1 MNFRFAGLA
10 VASLVV
16 TLAGCGGGGGGDG
29 SGGTGAGG
37 TSASAPAVTFTGITV
52 NSPPVVSFSVKDSAG
67 NPVAGLK
74 LYDPADTSACRGS
87 NVTFAIAKYDGDNW
101 QSLISRQRYATPSA
115 GKLKV
120 IEGATDPKPASGYQN
135 PATALADPVTR
146 IVGILEEANGAYT
159 YHFATDVTAALLMDN
174 AVDQRSVSLGRVA
187 NNGNLAVKDG
197 KTLHRVALQLCF
209 IDPVTQEAVKINPYM
224 DFTLGTDGKAVP
236 FKDAQGNLKPA
247 IQVVDRASCNECHN
261 NFAQHGGN
269 RVDPQYCVMCHNPG
283 SRDYETGNL
292 IDFKLMVHKFH
303 MGKRLTRDYAV
314 RSAIARKDLGGGVID
329 GVLYPQD
336 QRNCAKCHDGSE
348 NAAHRT
354 SHGGNWIAKPSKN
367 ACFSCHDDYTDPPVA
382 TNWRGIHAKYGHL
395 AGMTVNE
402 PDLIPDH
409 VCQTCHNALG
419 GAAQT
424 SAKEHEVQEW
434 VRGENYEF
442 KIWGVTKNLNNN
454 TLTVEYSVRNPKT
467 ETDYDIMD
475 PAYQYTIVNVAGTT
489 TTKTFR
495 FGALNML
502 FGWNT
507 ADYAN
512 DGGIGR
518 AWSSSCTVAPTAS
531 PTCDASTGLPK
542 AGTAGALTRGQPPAI
557 NVMFDTTV
565 QRVGTS
571 NRFKLTSTALP
582 ADKATGTVAVVFQGR
597 VSEKKDDNTS
607 WSIPVRNVVSYFAMN
622 GPVVERRQ
630 VVSAAKCNACHGRN
644 LAFTN
649 ITTFKPGLGGHGGS
663 RTDPEVCV
671 ICHNGNNPL
680 NGTVVSEG
688 QVSQYAESADFKRMI
703 HMMHIEQGGNYPVW
717 PKVLLT
723 AGSAAGKYAG
733 LKKCDV
739 CHVNGS
745 YIQNKSILGTSVAFD
760 VNLSTGVFDDSDAAN
775 NLVMSP
781 WGSVCSTCHS
791 TNDARNHMSVEGGAT
806 FGGAT
811 QADVLGGRVFE
822 KCYGCHQTGG
832 MAPAVDVA
840 HLGVGQ

>member
-10 VASLVV
+10 ILASLVA
-16 TLAGCGGGGGGDG
+16 TLAGCGGGGGGSGGGNG
-29 SGGTGAGG
+29 SGGGG
-37 TSASAPAVTFTGITV
+37 GSSASAPAVTFTGITV
-52 NSPPVVSFSVKDSAG
+52 NSPPVVSFTVKDSAG
-67 NPVAGLK
+67 KPVTGLK
-74 LYDPADTSACRGS
+74 LSDPADTSACGGS

-101 QSLISRQRYATPSA
+101 QNLISRQRFDTSTSGQQAVVEGTTDPTPATTASA
-115 GKLKV
+115 G
-120 IEGATDPKPASGYQN
+120 
-135 PATALADPVTR
+135 
-146 IVGILEEANGAYT
+146 VGTLDEVNGVYT
-159 YHFATDVTAALLMDN
+159 YHFATDVSAPVLMAN
-174 AVDQRSVSLGRVA
+174 AVGYASLGRVA

-197 KTLHRVALQLCF
+197 HTVHRVALQLCF
-209 IDPVTQEAVKINPYM
+209 VDPVTHATEKVNPYM
-224 DFTLGTDGKAVP
+224 DFTLGADGKGVP
-236 FKDAQGNLKPA
+236 FKDLQGNLKPA
-247 IQVVDRASCNECHN
+247 IQVVDRASCNECHQ
-261 NFAQHGGN
+261 NFALHNKDLGN
-269 RVDPQYCVMCHNPG
+269 DPTRADFGIYTDPQVCVMCHNPG
-283 SRDYETGNL
+283 SSDYQTGNA

-303 MGKRLTRDYAV
+303 MGKRLTKAYTVGTTTA
-314 RSAIARKDLGGGVID
+314 ANL
-329 GVLYPQD
+329 LYPQD
-336 QRNCAKCHDGSE
+336 QRNCVKCHDASE

-354 SHGGNWIAKPSKN
+354 SHGSNWIAKPSKN
-367 ACFSCHDDYTDPPVA
+367 ACFACHDDYKDAGSKWQTF
-382 TNWRGIHAKYGHL
+382 HAQYANL
-395 AGMTVNE
+395 AGMTVTQ

-409 VCQTCHNALG
+409 ICQSCHNALG
-419 GAAQT
+419 GVAQT

-442 KIWGVTKNLNNN
+442 KIWGVTKTSNN

-467 ETDYDIMD
+467 GTDYDIMD
-475 PAYQYTIVNVAGTT
+475 PAYQYTIVNTAGTT
-489 TTKTFR
+489 TTRTFR

-507 ADYAN
+507 TDYAN
-512 DGGIGR
+512 DGAIGR
-518 AWSSSCTVAPTAS
+518 AWNSSCTIAPTAS
-531 PTCDASTGLPK
+531 PTCDATTGLPK

-557 NVMFDTTV
+557 NVMFDPTV

-571 NRFKLTSTALP
+571 NRFRLTSTALP
-582 ADKATGTVAVVFQGR
+582 VDKATGTVAVAFQGR
-597 VSEKKDDNTS
+597 VSEKKDANTS
-607 WSIPVRNVVSYFAMN
+607 WSIPVKNVVSYFAMS
-622 GPVVERRQ
+622 GSVVERRQ

-649 ITTFKPGLGGHGGS
+649 VTTFKPGLGGHGGS

-688 QVSQYAESADFKRMI
+688 QVTQYAESADFKRMI

-717 PKVLLT
+717 PKELLT
-723 AGSAAGKYAG
+723 TGSAAGKYAG
-733 LKKCDV
+733 LKRCDV

-745 YIQNKSILGTSVAFD
+745 YIQNKSILGTSVTFD
-760 VNLSTGVFDDSDAAN
+760 VNLSTGAVTDTNAAD

-791 TNDARNHMSVEGGAT
+791 TNDVKNHMSIEGGAT

-811 QADVLGGRVFE
+811 QADVMGGKVFE

-832 MAPAVDVA
+832 MAPAIDVA